1 MHVNGVNKVRF
12 SCDNKYLISIG
23 QSDRSVII
31 WRVMPENIK
40 KTAAPLTG

>member
-1 MHVNGVNKVRF
+1 MHVKDVSKVRF

-23 QSDRSVII
+23 QADRSVII
-31 WRVMPENIK
+31 WRVMPEIVK